1 MIRSLFISKN
11 IEDVPEL
18 AQFCQEHDIQL
29 HAQSLIQFKPL
40 PFEYIQ
46 KCDCIFFSSP
56 RSAHFFLSNNSIST
70 ELIAVAGETTK
81 RSVESF
87 GLTVDF
93 VPANSGM
100 VTQSSK
106 QFAEWLGKKTVLFPV
121 STISNK
127 SYSSSLPEDQV
138 SFLEIYETQLAPQ
151 QIAECDVYVFTS
163 PSNVESFMSLN
174 AVPEKKEI
182 IAFGES
188 TSNYLLRKE
197 GIQNLQL
204 PTASI
209 VALIDI
215 LQIKRG

>member
-46 KCDCIFFSSP
+46 QCDCIFFSSP

-87 GLTVDF
+87 GYSVDF

-106 QFAEWLGKKTVLFPV
+106 QFAKWLGKKTVLFPV

-151 QIAECDVYVFTS
+151 QIAVCDVYVFTS
-163 PSNVESFMSLN
+163 PSNVDGYFKNNEIPENATVIAWGEITNDALKRKALN
-174 AVPEKKEI
+174 NSEV
-182 IAFGES
+182 
-188 TSNYLLRKE
+188 
-197 GIQNLQL
+197 LQI
-204 PTASI
+204 SSQQ
-209 VALIDI
+209 ALIEKI
-215 LQIKRG
+215 RT